1 MKKTANRQAGSIAN
15 PAGFRQ
21 SGARTGRLRSS
32 DPEIKIRGDK
42 KMNSWIRKGTLAA
55 AIAAL
60 TLVSASTAHGAA
72 CSNASLSGKYGQTI
86 SGEFLPGPGVVLAQ
100 NGVAMTDFDGNG
112 KFTQKDF
119 VVING
124 SPTTSDFAAETG
136 TYKINADCTGTA
148 TINYPDG
155 GWINLNLVVVN
166 HGHEFYTVVSAL
178 SMGGGPV
185 PTNIGSH
192 GVRVRDED

>member
-1 MKKTANRQAGSIAN
+1 
-15 PAGFRQ
+15 
-21 SGARTGRLRSS
+21 
-32 DPEIKIRGDK
+32 
-42 KMNSWIRKGTLAA
+42 MNTWIRKGTIGKGTMAA
-55 AIAAL
+55 AIACL
-60 TLVSASTAHGAA
+60 TLVAASSSQAAA
-72 CSNASLSGKYGQTI
+72 CSNTSLKGKYGQTI
-86 SGEFLPGPGVVLAQ
+86 SGEFLPGPGVVAPQ

-119 VVING
+119 VVIDG

-155 GWINLNLVVVN
+155 GWIDLKLVVVS

-192 GVRVRDED
+192 GVRVRDEDED